1 MCRDDQRGS
10 TFFLSKAPWSADA
23 RHYPCRRKCQ
33 SLEYGILK
41 CFGIDTVY
49 QSRNIHPLSSVH
61 SPANSCLGACRGPEL
76 IFQGFVWFL
85 VLNFTSVCK
94 EMENSCQ
101 CRGICLCHFLSSPDP
116 RLSLPS
122 LFSRLPLFLTPT
134 PPPSVSLFL
143 ILSPR
148 RLHKA
153 SKNGWRC
160 RRTHLRADSIKK

>member
-1 MCRDDQRGS
+1 MTSGEHILSLTS
-10 TFFLSKAPWSADA
+10 TMVSECTIPVWENANSF
-23 RHYPCRRKCQ
+23 
-33 SLEYGILK
+33 EYGILK

-61 SPANSCLGACRGPEL
+61 RAANSCLRACRGPEL

-94 EMENSCQ
+94 EMEDSCQ
-101 CRGICLCHFLSSPDP
+101 CRGICLCHFLPSPDP
-116 RLSLPS
+116 RLSLRFLFLPVS
-122 LFSRLPLFLTPT
+122 LFSS
-134 PPPSVSLFL
+134 PPPSSVSLFL

-148 RLHKA
+148 RLHEA
-153 SKNGWRC
+153 SKNGWCC